1 MGQFYQTTLDYIRKH
16 PQLKKSVIF
25 MTQYFPYITF
35 CLYPCVLVYLYLN
48 KSPYLSAAI
57 YKPLGAFLFVTI
69 FRKLINRPRPYDCM
83 NIEPLVGHKHGESFP
98 SRHTLS
104 AFIIALICF
113 YANIYVGIFALIV
126 AMILSGCRILAGV
139 HFISDVLAGIVIAIV
154 FFII

>member
-1 MGQFYQTTLDYIRKH
+1 MEQFYQTTLDYIRKH

-126 AMILSGCRILAGV
+126 AGV